1 MKKVSLIL
9 FFISLSFIGFSQKND
24 NLRVDG
30 TFDWASADGIIY
42 HQEAVS
48 YRSII
53 MPTKSG
59 SYNYNI
65 MAIDADGDVLMS
77 VQFKGSAIFHPQK
90 NTLEKPQENM
100 LDLLPENKA
109 FRIVL
114 KGGKEIE

>member
-1 MKKVSLIL
+1 MKQVSVIL

-30 TFDWASADGIIY
+30 TFEWVSADGIIY

-90 NTLEKPQENM
+90 NTSEKPQENM